1 MTRIARASS
10 LLFVIIIGST
20 TVIAQNS
27 LLGRLRGE
35 VTALLNGQQGDFALA
50 FKDLQTGDTLYIN
63 PHVSFH
69 AASTMKT
76 PVLMEAYRQA
86 AAGKF
91 KLTDSI
97 AIVNEFT
104 SIADGSP
111 FTLDSADDSE
121 FSLYQR
127 IGQKATVYDLLYQ
140 MIIYSSNLATNIII
154 EKIGAPDVMHTME
167 QMGAKELKVLRGVED
182 DKAFAKG
189 LNNTVTA
196 FDLGLLFE
204 QLGKRRFVSGE
215 ACDAMI
221 KILLDQKFNEV
232 IPAKLP
238 PEVKVAH
245 KTGFI
250 TGVQHDSGLVFLPDG
265 RKYVLVI
272 LSKNLADRS
281 SSIEAMAKVSLAIY
295 QYMQGR

>member
-1 MTRIARASS
+1 MTRITKALG
-10 LLFVIIIGST
+10 LLLLMTIGT
-20 TVIAQNS
+20 TALTAQNS
-27 LLGRLRGE
+27 RLSGLRNE
-35 VTALLNGQQGDFALA
+35 LIALFGSQQGDFALA
-50 FKDLQTGDTLYIN
+50 FHDLQTGDTLYIN
-63 PHVSFH
+63 PHLSFH

-86 AAGKF
+86 EAGQF

-97 AIVNEFT
+97 TIVNEFT
-104 SIADGSP
+104 SIADGSK

-154 EKIGAPDVMHTME
+154 EKVGAGSVMATM
-167 QMGAKELKVLRGVED
+167 QQIGAKELKVLRGVED
-182 DKAFAKG
+182 DKAYAKG
-189 LNNTVTA
+189 MNNTVTA
-196 FDLGLLFE
+196 FDLCLLFE
-204 QLGKRRFVSGE
+204 KLGKRSFVSRK
-215 ACDAMI
+215 ACDAMV

-238 PEVKVAH
+238 ADVKVAH

-281 SSIEAMAKVSLAIY
+281 SSIEAMAKVSLAVY
-295 QYMQGR
+295 QYMLGQ